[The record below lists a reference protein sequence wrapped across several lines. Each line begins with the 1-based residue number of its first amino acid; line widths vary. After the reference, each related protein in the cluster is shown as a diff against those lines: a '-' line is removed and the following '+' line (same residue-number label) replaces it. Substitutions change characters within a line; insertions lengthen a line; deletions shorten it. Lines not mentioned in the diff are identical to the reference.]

1 MSILLTLTLFIIT
14 AIAEIIGCY
23 LPYLWLRENKSC
35 LLLIPAAISLVIFV
49 SLLSLHP
56 TESGRT
62 YAAYGGV
69 YVSVAL
75 FWLWLVDGVKPGIFD
90 YLGIACML
98 LGSLIIFLAPRSL

>member
-23 LPYLWLRENKSC
+23 LPYLCLRENKSC
-35 LLLIPAAISLVIFV
+35 LLLIPAAISLMIFV